1 MLGVQGLVTND
12 IPEIIGMGINKEQTI
27 WSPDHTTQQLGIY
40 PINLGP
46 TLPHHDSTIFRLSM
60 LHSLHPENNLAMSL
74 PSGKEEAEFLWHT
87 WAKATL
93 QMFTRGR
100 VPSLSCYMSE

>member
-1 MLGVQGLVTND
+1 MLGIQGLVTND
-12 IPEIIGMGINKEQTI
+12 MLEIIGMGINKEQTI
-27 WSPDHTTQQLGIY
+27 WSPNHTTQQLGIY

-46 TLPHHDSTIFRLSM
+46 TLPHHVSTIFRPSM
-60 LHSLHPENNLAMSL
+60 LDSLHPENNLAMSL
-74 PSGKEEAEFLWHT
+74 PPGKEETEFLWHT
-87 WAKATL
+87 RAKATL